1 MDKFGDW
8 NTICLSSELNHHTM
22 IYILTVF
29 IEKDG
34 EYFYLEDEMDKID
47 DIMRMPSYIKDDWI
61 QYNKKELNLKLID
74 KHISKLRDVV
84 DDEVIGQLLSI
95 RRDLQIKK
103 IL

>member
-1 MDKFGDW
+1 MDKFGEW
-8 NTICLSSELNHHTM
+8 NVISLLVELQHHTL

-34 EYFYLEDEMDKID
+34 EYFYLEDEMDKIY
-47 DIMRMPSYIKDDWI
+47 DIMKIPSYIKNDWI
-61 QYNKKELNLKLID
+61 EYNKKELNLKILD

-84 DDEVIGQLLSI
+84 DDEIICQLLSI

-103 IL
+103 IF

>member
-8 NTICLSSELNHHTM
+8 NIICRSAELNHHTM

-61 QYNKKELNLKLID
+61 QYNKKEINIKILD
-74 KHISKLRDVV
+74 KHIKILRDVV
-84 DDEVIGQLLSI
+84 DDEVISKLLSI
-95 RRDLQIKK
+95 RRDIQIKK